1 MLFFRDVDRKV
12 LSWCSY
18 DVGNSAFA
26 TTIMAAVFP
35 VYFKEVAALDLP
47 PNISTA
53 YWAYASAF
61 SLLASAFFAPILGA
75 AADVKGSKKKMLL
88 IFTILGVL
96 SSGGM
101 AFVGPGDWMAALI
114 LMVGGSI
121 GFSASMIFYDA
132 LLPSLVPSNRIDAV
146 SAQGYALGY
155 LGGGALL
162 AVNLLFIQIFPGT
175 MGARLSFL
183 SVALWWG
190 AFSVPI
196 LLFVDEPSPA
206 PGGEHLSGVALFKEG
221 LGRLRTTFR
230 EIRIHK
236 NLFVFLVAFWLYND
250 GIGTIIRMAAIY
262 GANLGIS
269 MGHLVGALLVTQFVG
284 IPFSLA
290 FASLAQTIG
299 SKRAILAGLYF
310 YLGITFAAIFVR
322 EVWHFWALA
331 IAVGMVQGGTQAIS
345 RSFFASMIPSGRTAE
360 FFGFYDISSKFSG
373 ILGPAVFGL
382 ITQAA
387 GSSRL
392 AIAVLSYTFILG
404 IFILKKVKD

>member
-1 MLFFRDVDRKV
+1 MLFFRQMDRKV

-35 VYFKEVAALDLP
+35 VYFTEVASRGLAP
-47 PNISTA
+47 SSSTA

-61 SLLASAFFAPILGA
+61 SLLVSAFFAPVLGA
-75 AADVKGSKKKMLL
+75 AADVKGTKKKMLL
-88 IFTILGVL
+88 VFTVLGVV

-101 AFVGPGDWMAALI
+101 AFVGPGDWMLALF
-114 LMVGGSI
+114 LMAGGSI

-132 LLPSLVPSNRIDAV
+132 LLPSLVPANRVDAV

-162 AVNLLFIQIFPGT
+162 AVNLLFIQILPGT
-175 MGARLSFL
+175 AGARLSFL
-183 SVALWWG
+183 SVAVWWA
-190 AFSVPI
+190 AFTAPI
-196 LLFVDEPSPA
+196 LLFVDEPA
-206 PGGEHLSGVALFKEG
+206 AEPGGEGLSGISLFLEG
-221 LGRLRTTFR
+221 LERLKSTFR
-230 EIRIHK
+230 EIRTYK
-236 NLFVFLVAFWLYND
+236 NLFVFLLAFWLYND

-269 MGHLVGALLVTQFVG
+269 MTHLVGALLVTQFVG

-290 FASLAQTIG
+290 FATLAVRTG
-299 SKRAILAGLYF
+299 SKRAILAGLYL

-345 RSFFASMIPSGRTAE
+345 RSFFASMIPPGKAAE

-382 ITQAA
+382 ITQWT
-387 GSSRL
+387 GSSRP

-404 IFILKKVKD
+404 IIILRRVKG

>member
-1 MLFFRDVDRKV
+1 MLFFRNSDRKV
-12 LSWCSY
+12 LSWCCY

-35 VYFKEVAALDLP
+35 VYFKEVAASGLA

-53 YWAYASAF
+53 YWAYASAA
-61 SLLASAFFAPILGA
+61 SLLASAFFAPVLGA

-88 IFTILGVL
+88 IFTILGVI

-101 AFVGPGDWMAALI
+101 AFIGPGDWMLALL

-132 LLPSLVPSNRIDAV
+132 LLPSLVPPHRIDTV

-155 LGGGALL
+155 LGGGVLL
-162 AVNLLFIQIFPGT
+162 AVNLLFIQLLPGT
-175 MGARLSFL
+175 LGARLSFL
-183 SVALWWG
+183 SVAVWWG
-190 AFSVPI
+190 LFTAPI
-196 LLFVDEPSPA
+196 MLFVDEPPVRLEGKNLR
-206 PGGEHLSGVALFKEG
+206 GGALFREG
-221 LGRLRTTFR
+221 LDRLKTTFR
-230 EIRIHK
+230 EIKTHK
-236 NLFVFLVAFWLYND
+236 NLFIFLLAFWLYND

-262 GANLGIS
+262 GANLGIP
-269 MGHLVGALLVTQFVG
+269 MPHLVGALLVTQFVG
-284 IPFSLA
+284 IPFSLI
-290 FASLAQTIG
+290 FAVLAVRVG
-299 SKRAILAGLYF
+299 SNRSILTGLYF
-310 YLGITFAAIFVR
+310 YLAITLAAIFVR

-345 RSFFASMIPSGRTAE
+345 RSFFASMIPKDRTAE

-382 ITQAA
+382 VTQIA
-387 GSSRL
+387 GSSKP

-404 IFILKKVKD
+404 IVILRKVKG

>member
-1 MLFFRDVDRKV
+1 MIFFRDADRKV

-35 VYFKEVAALDLP
+35 VYFKEVAAQGLA

-61 SLLASAFFAPILGA
+61 SLLASAFFAPVLGA

-88 IFTILGVL
+88 VFTVLGVL

-101 AFVGPGDWMAALI
+101 AFVGPGDWMFALV

-132 LLPSLVPSNRIDAV
+132 LLPSLVPANRIDTV

-162 AVNLLFIQIFPGT
+162 AVNLLFIRFLPGT
-175 MGARLSFL
+175 AGARLSFL
-183 SVALWWG
+183 SVALWWA
-190 AFSVPI
+190 AFTVPI
-196 LLFVDEPSPA
+196 LLFVDEPPHQ
-206 PGGEHLSGVALFKEG
+206 GGAHLSGGRLFLEG
-221 LGRLRTTFR
+221 LKRLKATFR

-236 NLFVFLVAFWLYND
+236 NLFVFLLAFWLYND

-269 MGHLVGALLVTQFVG
+269 MTHLVGALLVTQFVG

-290 FASLAQTIG
+290 FAFLAEKIG
-299 SKRAILAGLYF
+299 SRKSILAGLFF
-310 YLGITFAAIFVR
+310 YLIITWAAIFVR

-345 RSFFASMIPSGRTAE
+345 RSFFASMIPKGRAAE

-373 ILGPAVFGL
+373 ILGPAVFGF
-382 ITQAA
+382 ITQAT

-404 IFILKKVKD
+404 ILILRKVKG

>member
-1 MLFFRDVDRKV
+1 MIFFRDADRKV

-35 VYFKEVAALDLP
+35 VYFKEVAAQGLA

-61 SLLASAFFAPILGA
+61 SLLASAFFAPVLGA

-88 IFTILGVL
+88 VFTVLGVL

-101 AFVGPGDWMAALI
+101 AFVGPGDWMFALV

-132 LLPSLVPSNRIDAV
+132 LLPSLVPANRIDTV

-162 AVNLLFIQIFPGT
+162 AVNLLFIRFLPGT
-175 MGARLSFL
+175 AGARLSFL
-183 SVALWWG
+183 SVALWWA
-190 AFSVPI
+190 AFTVPI
-196 LLFVDEPSPA
+196 LLFVDEPPHQ
-206 PGGEHLSGVALFKEG
+206 GGAHLSGGRLFLEG
-221 LGRLRTTFR
+221 LKRLKATFR

-236 NLFVFLVAFWLYND
+236 NLFVFLLAFWLYND

-269 MGHLVGALLVTQFVG
+269 MTHLVGALLVTQFVG

-290 FASLAQTIG
+290 FAFLAAKIG
-299 SKRAILAGLYF
+299 SRQSILAGLLF
-310 YLGITFAAIFVR
+310 YLIITWAAIFVR

-345 RSFFASMIPSGRTAE
+345 RSFFASMIPKGRAAE

-373 ILGPAVFGL
+373 ILGPAVFGF
-382 ITQAA
+382 ITQAT

-404 IFILKKVKD
+404 ILILRRVKG